1 MNLLRKHWKYIPVL
15 SLAVL
20 LSGCLGDDDSTPA
33 AATLSGIAAT
43 GAPIV
48 GGLVTVKCA
57 TGTATDP
64 QTENDGKWEVPVAGL
79 TLPCAVEVSGGTVNG
94 SANPTPYYS
103 MAISVGTVNITPLT
117 SMIVAEMASNT
128 DLATWFV
135 ALNSGAFANINSNA
149 LQNAQTAVTTAIAGL
164 STGLGSLNPFTS
176 TFTAA
181 SGNQMDDI
189 LEALAESG
197 ATYAQIVTALVNN
210 ANLPDDFSFSYTP
223 PATGGGGGTNV
234 LTCDTTQ
241 FQPNSVHEATEQD
254 RQTYAGVY
262 TGDLYSPNANGDYVA
277 AAGEVTFS
285 SSGMIL
291 INGQART
298 VSSICLDNTAGTLGI
313 TMYVH
318 FDGGHVD
325 LWLNDTFSGTDDG
338 AAAGGGAGGNNTLV
352 MSFSV
357 AGVGGAAIPT
367 ITLNGIPAPASQ
379 AEFCGVDSRNND
391 TQLDGLRSL
400 GGLTITG
407 CSFSNSVGTI
417 DATVSTDFGSFSYSV
432 TYTYS

>member
-1 MNLLRKHWKYIPVL
+1 MTFDFLRTAFTPNGNGIDGVL
-15 SLAVL
+15 
-20 LSGCLGDDDSTPA
+20 DDIRVVIGEGGVVINNPA
-33 AATLSGIAAT
+33 
-43 GAPIV
+43 
-48 GGLVTVKCA
+48 
-57 TGTATDP
+57 
-64 QTENDGKWEVPVAGL
+64 
-79 TLPCAVEVSGGTVNG
+79 
-94 SANPTPYYS
+94 
-103 MAISVGTVNITPLT
+103 
-117 SMIVAEMASNT
+117 
-128 DLATWFV
+128 
-135 ALNSGAFANINSNA
+135 GAFLHNFNFQIN
-149 LQNAQTAVTTAIAGL
+149 IAGFNI
-164 STGLGSLNPFTS
+164 G
-176 TFTAA
+176 
-181 SGNQMDDI
+181 
-189 LEALAESG
+189 
-197 ATYAQIVTALVNN
+197 V
-210 ANLPDDFSFSYTP
+210 
-223 PATGGGGGTNV
+223 GGGGGVNV

-241 FQPNSVHEATEQD
+241 FQPNSVHEATAQD

-262 TGDLYSPNANGDYVA
+262 TGNLYSPNANGDYVA

-417 DATVSTDFGSFSYSV
+417 DATVSTGFGSFSYSV